1 MIQDGLLMLGVVL
14 GIAMVL
20 IVLERTTGWKIFRFV
35 PGMVMMYLL
44 MATLNSLGVFGEEDA
59 TREPIAAVK
68 DVALPAMIFLFL
80 FGCDLR
86 KIIRLGPKL
95 LLTMAVASASLF
107 GAMLLVYLVFQAA
120 LHDESWKALGALL
133 ASWTG
138 GSANMVAVQD
148 ILQAPENIF
157 GYALITDTLVY
168 SVWLMAMFSSVAV
181 SDRFNRF
188 TKARTAYLDTSDFGD
203 LEDEKHPIT
212 GTSLA
217 VVLFGSVLVSIL
229 AIWVSEGLPEYG
241 QAVDSTTWTILIVSV
256 LGLIAA
262 HTPLGRVA
270 GSTEIATLM
279 LFLVIG
285 QIAAG
290 SDFTA
295 ITQAPLYLLIG
306 FLVLGIHAVIMVIY
320 AKISRTEL
328 FSLAVASTANIG
340 GIASAPVVAGAFNRQ
355 LVPVGVLYALIGS
368 FMGTWIG
375 LAAAQVMS
383 ML

>member
-1 MIQDGLLMLGVVL
+1 
-14 GIAMVL
+14 
-20 IVLERTTGWKIFRFV
+20 
-35 PGMVMMYLL
+35 
-44 MATLNSLGVFGEEDA
+44 
-59 TREPIAAVK
+59 
-68 DVALPAMIFLFL
+68 
-80 FGCDLR
+80 
-86 KIIRLGPKL
+86 
-95 LLTMAVASASLF
+95 
-107 GAMLLVYLVFQAA
+107 
-120 LHDESWKALGALL
+120 
-133 ASWTG
+133 
-138 GSANMVAVQD
+138 
-148 ILQAPENIF
+148 
-157 GYALITDTLVY
+157 YALITDTLVY

-229 AIWVSEGLPEYG
+229 AIWVSEGLP
-241 QAVDSTTWTILIVSV
+241 ADVLPTARPFLIVAV
-256 LGLIAA
+256 LGLVAA
-262 HTPLGRVA
+262 HTPLRSVA

-306 FLVLGIHAVIMVIY
+306 FLVLGIHAVVMVIY